1 MIDKDL
7 EKLYALN
14 LKLFDSWESMLEIE
28 TNSEA
33 REAMIKHLEALDL
46 VLGFVEKSIDKK
58 DQLKR
63 ELK

>member
-1 MIDKDL
+1 
-7 EKLYALN
+7 
-14 LKLFDSWESMLEIE
+14 MLEIE
-28 TNSEA
+28 TNPEA

>member
-7 EKLYALN
+7 EKLYSLN

-46 VLGFVEKSIDKK
+46 VLGFVEKTIDKK

>member
-1 MIDKDL
+1 MNDKDL

-28 TNSEA
+28 TNPEA

-46 VLGFVEKSIDKK
+46 VLGFVEKTIDKK

>member
-46 VLGFVEKSIDKK
+46 VLGFVEKTIDKK